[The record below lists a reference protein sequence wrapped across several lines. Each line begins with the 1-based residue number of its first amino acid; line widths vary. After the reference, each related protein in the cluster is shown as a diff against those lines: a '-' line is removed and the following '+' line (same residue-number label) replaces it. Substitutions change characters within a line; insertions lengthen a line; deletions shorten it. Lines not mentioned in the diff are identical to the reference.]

1 MFFVFNSVEKNSKI
15 RTTREAA
22 TQNTHSEY
30 SPGLQTI
37 LPKPEPMSVSRILNP
52 AK

>member
-1 MFFVFNSVEKNSKI
+1 MFFVFNSVEINSKI

-30 SPGLQTI
+30 SPRLQTI
-37 LPKPEPMSVSRILNP
+37 LPKPEPLSASRILNP